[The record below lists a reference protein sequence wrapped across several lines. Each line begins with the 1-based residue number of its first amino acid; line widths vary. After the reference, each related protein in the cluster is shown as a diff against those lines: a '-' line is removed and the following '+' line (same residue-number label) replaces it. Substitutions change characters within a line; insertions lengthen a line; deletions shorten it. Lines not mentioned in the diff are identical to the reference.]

1 MKKFILR
8 RILPAMLA
16 LSVMVSIMV
25 VPARAVDPV
34 TIAKAI
40 ESVLGLLETA
50 ESIARMQKELS
61 DYFKGLTTL
70 THGYGWC
77 AADAGVAAWHVS
89 EQTLYELRDMVN
101 NASSSLRAEVVQH
114 PSQSDWKVVRIMTSG
129 EWNSRFICLADKDSG
144 SPFVYQVGKDDAM
157 SDDEKQEETSVRWIP
172 ASSVQIAS
180 GMYTPVPLSRLQELA
195 AQNGG
200 TVYPPVSQQADYY
213 YIIRNGGR
221 FFLADENMKPF
232 VYQPN
237 RVADKPEDRPTGS
250 IWVVDENGNLV
261 QVEGDD
267 LPDNVGVDLGTL
279 IGNLPTDS
287 NVIFNGC
294 TYDESTKTYYYHTE
308 VPITIDNRQYYYF
321 TYNYHINYT
330 SVTYIG
336 TTEQYDKHYEVYYK
350 LPDGRSS
357 ADLTAE
363 ELEQL
368 NLSIDVINYGRSADD
383 VSLRSL
389 YHFDGDTDDE
399 SYWNYCT
406 DFAWNKG
413 ASLTYMDEGSFGG
426 SLYLDETEHDFT
438 LTLPSGLSSLDFT
451 LQFRYYQSAT
461 AAPQTDSYINL
472 GSIAVLKLDGANIKN
487 GSGTTLSAMPIGS
500 WNELALIRD
509 GGTLYYYLNGVCIGN
524 AAISSA
530 LSDKITFHFGSS
542 QQTFKK
548 LDELRILNRALQTGG
563 ASYTPT
569 SVPHDTNLALVLP
582 GSAKPVADEYWK
594 FTSSGENLLP
604 LPNGNELTLGY
615 EPSWGESFLPGSSY
629 TGAFF
634 SSSKSSDSY
643 ADGLN
648 YGSMEYLPGFLRI
661 TKFLD
666 KRNRTSY
673 GSNFHSCCR
682 AYFSGGKYSST
693 VDSGK
698 AGEYVFS
705 VVTTDGTVYSA
716 PFTLPVDSAYSTA
729 QETVYDWGSLGV
741 YKAYGDSDRDYCDYF
756 LFVEPNTSVDIV
768 YMELVRG
775 TSTDLTAEK
784 VTSITAMT
792 PEDLAT
798 PTLAVR
804 SDIPVTSW
812 QIGGVRPSVPT
823 KGQVWAL
830 VERQYITSLQI
841 YNGRAWEVCDGRIWT
856 GSRWVPYSSYNVIT
870 LKDMSDIV
878 DSSSPDKEYIYTET
892 GFWDWWQRSWNAFT
906 SKFFALFGGDSGS
919 QDCKHSYTDEIVTE
933 ATCTDPGQVR
943 RTCSKCGESILEEI
957 PALGHDWNAT
967 ETVPDSYALPG
978 GTKCP
983 DCGGTEFTST
993 LEDDTFTCAC
1003 GNEDCGKTWTVK
1015 GRRQYGQTTYTCSRC
1030 GETYVESNETGG
1042 GLWESLGNF
1051 LSDGVRWIGDK
1062 LTSLVESLSGLN
1074 KIFADMAEKV
1084 KEIAGGFPAL
1094 FGSLLA
1100 LMPQDLM
1107 AVIWFGIVGVIVLL
1121 VYKKWFG

>member
-157 SDDEKQEETSVRWIP
+157 SDDEKREETSVRWIP

-406 DFAWNKG
+406 DFTWNKG
-413 ASLTYMDEGSFGG
+413 ASLTYMDEGSFSG

>member
-50 ESIARMQKELS
+50 ESIARMRKELS

-89 EQTLYELRDMVN
+89 EQTLYELKDMVN

-267 LPDNVGVDLGTL
+267 FPDNVGVDLGTL

-530 LSDKITFHFGSS
+530 LSDKITFHFGSG

-569 SVPHDTNLALVLP
+569 SVPYDTNLALVLP
-582 GSAKPVADEYWK
+582 DSAKPVADEYWK

-604 LPNGNELTLGY
+604 LPNGDELTLGY
-615 EPSWGESFLPGSSY
+615 EPSWVASSLPGSSD
-629 TGAFF
+629 TGDFF
-634 SSSKSSDSY
+634 SSAKSSDKY
-643 ADGLN
+643 GDGLD

-841 YNGRAWEVCDGRIWT
+841 YNGRAWEACDGRIWT
-856 GSRWVPYSSYNVIT
+856 GSRWVPYSAYNVIT

-878 DSSSPDKEYIYTET
+878 DGSSSDHEYIYTES
-892 GFWDWWQRSWNAFT
+892 GFWDWLQRWLTQFKT
-906 SKFFALFGGDSGS
+906 DLFARLDKLKGSGTDSS
-919 QDCKHSYTDEIVTE
+919 AS
-933 ATCTDPGQVR
+933 
-943 RTCSKCGESILEEI
+943 SS
-957 PALGHDWNAT
+957 
-967 ETVPDSYALPG
+967 ALPDLPAG
-978 GTKCP
+978 SGDYDFSDSSEDVTLP
-983 DCGGTEFTST
+983 DAAKDS
-993 LEDDTFTCAC
+993 A
-1003 GNEDCGKTWTVK
+1003 
-1015 GRRQYGQTTYTCSRC
+1015 
-1030 GETYVESNETGG
+1030 G
-1042 GLWESLGNF
+1042 GLWAFIKGVWKLVGGAFQNAGKAVSDLTDAADTTNPDGAFGFF
-1051 LSDGVRWIGDK
+1051 LIP
-1062 LTSLVESLSGLN
+1062 LE
-1074 KIFADMAEKV
+1074 E
-1084 KEIAGGFPAL
+1084 EGG
-1094 FGSLLA
+1094 
-1100 LMPQDLM
+1100 
-1107 AVIWFGIVGVIVLL
+1107 
-1121 VYKKWFG
+1121 

>member
-61 DYFKGLTTL
+61 DYFKGLNTL
-70 THGYGWC
+70 THGSGCC

-89 EQTLYELRDMVN
+89 EQTLYELKDMVN

-157 SDDEKQEETSVRWIP
+157 SDDEKREETSVRWIP

-406 DFAWNKG
+406 DFTWNKG
-413 ASLTYMDEGSFGG
+413 ASLTYMDEGSFSG

-812 QIGGVRPSVPT
+812 QIGGVRPSVP
-823 KGQVWAL
+823 G
-830 VERQYITSLQI
+830 
-841 YNGRAWEVCDGRIWT
+841 
-856 GSRWVPYSSYNVIT
+856 
-870 LKDMSDIV
+870 
-878 DSSSPDKEYIYTET
+878 
-892 GFWDWWQRSWNAFT
+892 
-906 SKFFALFGGDSGS
+906 
-919 QDCKHSYTDEIVTE
+919 
-933 ATCTDPGQVR
+933 
-943 RTCSKCGESILEEI
+943 
-957 PALGHDWNAT
+957 LG
-967 ETVPDSYALPG
+967 PG
-978 GTKCP
+978 GAP
-983 DCGGTEFTST
+983 VYH
-993 LEDDTFTCAC
+993 LPA
-1003 GNEDCGKTWTVK
+1003 NLQ
-1015 GRRQYGQTTYTCSRC
+1015 R
-1030 GETYVESNETGG
+1030 
-1042 GLWESLGNF
+1042 ESLG
-1051 LSDGVRWIGDK
+1051 
-1062 LTSLVESLSGLN
+1062 GL
-1074 KIFADMAEKV
+1074 
-1084 KEIAGGFPAL
+1084 
-1094 FGSLLA
+1094 
-1100 LMPQDLM
+1100 
-1107 AVIWFGIVGVIVLL
+1107 
-1121 VYKKWFG
+1121 

>member
-50 ESIARMQKELS
+50 ESIARMRKELS

-114 PSQSDWKVVRIMTSG
+114 PSQSNWKVVRIMTAG

-267 LPDNVGVDLGTL
+267 FPDNVGVDLGTL

-530 LSDKITFHFGSS
+530 LSDKITFHFGSG

-841 YNGRAWEVCDGRIWT
+841 YNGRAWEACDGRIWT
-856 GSRWVPYSSYNVIT
+856 GSRWVPYSAYNVIT

-878 DSSSPDKEYIYTET
+878 DGSSSDHEYIYTES
-892 GFWDWWQRSWNAFT
+892 GFWDWLQRWLTQFKT
-906 SKFFALFGGDSGS
+906 DLFARLDKLKGSGTDSS
-919 QDCKHSYTDEIVTE
+919 AS
-933 ATCTDPGQVR
+933 
-943 RTCSKCGESILEEI
+943 SS
-957 PALGHDWNAT
+957 
-967 ETVPDSYALPG
+967 ALPDLPAG
-978 GTKCP
+978 SGDYDFSDSSEDVTLP
-983 DCGGTEFTST
+983 DAAKDS
-993 LEDDTFTCAC
+993 A
-1003 GNEDCGKTWTVK
+1003 
-1015 GRRQYGQTTYTCSRC
+1015 
-1030 GETYVESNETGG
+1030 G
-1042 GLWESLGNF
+1042 GLWAFIKGVWKLVGGAFQNAGKAVSDLTDAADTTNPDGAFGFF
-1051 LSDGVRWIGDK
+1051 LIP
-1062 LTSLVESLSGLN
+1062 LE
-1074 KIFADMAEKV
+1074 E
-1084 KEIAGGFPAL
+1084 EGG
-1094 FGSLLA
+1094 
-1100 LMPQDLM
+1100 
-1107 AVIWFGIVGVIVLL
+1107 
-1121 VYKKWFG
+1121 

>member
-1 MKKFILR
+1 
-8 RILPAMLA
+8 MLA

-50 ESIARMQKELS
+50 ESIARMRKELS

-114 PSQSDWKVVRIMTSG
+114 PSQSDWKVVRIMTAG

-267 LPDNVGVDLGTL
+267 FPDNVGVDLGTL

-530 LSDKITFHFGSS
+530 LSDKITFHFGSG

-569 SVPHDTNLALVLP
+569 SVPYDTNLALVLP
-582 GSAKPVADEYWK
+582 DSAKPVADEYWK

-841 YNGRAWEVCDGRIWT
+841 YNGRAWEACDGRIWT
-856 GSRWVPYSSYNVIT
+856 GSRWVPYSAYNVIT

-878 DSSSPDKEYIYTET
+878 DGSSSDHEYIYTES
-892 GFWDWWQRSWNAFT
+892 GFWDWLQRWLTQFKT
-906 SKFFALFGGDSGS
+906 DLFARLDKLKGSGTDSS
-919 QDCKHSYTDEIVTE
+919 AS
-933 ATCTDPGQVR
+933 
-943 RTCSKCGESILEEI
+943 SS
-957 PALGHDWNAT
+957 
-967 ETVPDSYALPG
+967 ALPDLPAG
-978 GTKCP
+978 SGDYDFSDSSEDVTLP
-983 DCGGTEFTST
+983 DAAKDS
-993 LEDDTFTCAC
+993 A
-1003 GNEDCGKTWTVK
+1003 
-1015 GRRQYGQTTYTCSRC
+1015 
-1030 GETYVESNETGG
+1030 G
-1042 GLWESLGNF
+1042 GLWAFIKGVWKLVGGAFQNAGKAVSDLTDAADTTNPDGAFGFF
-1051 LSDGVRWIGDK
+1051 LIP
-1062 LTSLVESLSGLN
+1062 LE
-1074 KIFADMAEKV
+1074 E
-1084 KEIAGGFPAL
+1084 EGG
-1094 FGSLLA
+1094 
-1100 LMPQDLM
+1100 
-1107 AVIWFGIVGVIVLL
+1107 
-1121 VYKKWFG
+1121 

>member
-1 MKKFILR
+1 MKKFWQKVIAFCLC
-8 RILPAMLA
+8 ITVSVSAMVAPVSAIAVSSIVAA
-16 LSVMVSIMV
+16 LSLITTAAGAVKALAECTSSIVEMVSDLKEFLKPSTPSDSSMW
-25 VPARAVDPV
+25 
-34 TIAKAI
+34 IASSYWAAPDGHRCELVSKTT
-40 ESVLGLLETA
+40 LELISQDWNANYASEVGFSTDVA
-50 ESIARMQKELS
+50 KRELS
-61 DYFKGLTTL
+61 DGRVFYVIRCLEVGGRRGEQNMQYYLCDGNARIL
-70 THGYGWC
+70 C
-77 AADAGVAAWHVS
+77 VDATVTPTEYDGTWLPI
-89 EQTLYELRDMVN
+89 QTLKSPYTLVSYAELN
-101 NASSSLRAEVVQH
+101 NTALAAGGKIQKSGNLYFILNSAGTRYYAT
-114 PSQSDWKVVRIMTSG
+114 PSG
-129 EWNSRFICLADKDSG
+129 LAYAYMPTDESASG
-144 SPFVYQVGKDDAM
+144 S
-157 SDDEKQEETSVRWIP
+157 
-172 ASSVQIAS
+172 
-180 GMYTPVPLSRLQELA
+180 
-195 AQNGG
+195 
-200 TVYPPVSQQADYY
+200 
-213 YIIRNGGR
+213 
-221 FFLADENMKPF
+221 
-232 VYQPN
+232 
-237 RVADKPEDRPTGS
+237 DRPTDSVIEVGGDGS
-250 IWVVDENGNLV
+250 QNTVSVDGDNTKIDIANGVFTGL
-261 QVEGDD
+261 D
-267 LPDNVGVDLGTL
+267 GTL
-279 IGNLPTDS
+279 QIIDG
-287 NVIFNGC
+287 VI
-294 TYDESTKTYYYHTE
+294 YDESTKTYY
-308 VPITIDNRQYYYF
+308 IDSHDSYTTNIYNYYTYQYY
-321 TYNYHINYT
+321 INYT
-330 SVTYIG
+330 SITYIG
-336 TTEQYDKHYEVYYK
+336 YTEQYDKHYEVYYQ

-368 NLSIDVINYGRSADD
+368 NLSVDVINYGRSADD

-389 YHFDGDTDDE
+389 YHFDGDTDDD

-406 DFAWNKG
+406 AFTWNKG
-413 ASLTYMDEGSFGG
+413 ASLTYMDEGTFNG

-438 LTLPSGLSSLDFT
+438 ITLPSAFSSLDFT
-451 LQFRYYQSAT
+451 LQWRMYQSHT
-461 AAPQTDSYINL
+461 EAPQTDSYIKFGGTTIMQFD
-472 GSIAVLKLDGANIKN
+472 GSSIKK
-487 GSGTTLSAMPIGS
+487 GSGTALSAMPIGS
-500 WNELALIRD
+500 WNELAIIRD
-509 GGTLYYYLNGVCIGN
+509 SGTLYYYLNGVKIG
-524 AAISSA
+524 AVSDASSF
-530 LSDKITFHFGSS
+530 SDKITFHFGSG

-548 LDELRILNRALQTGG
+548 LDELRILNTALQKGG

-582 GSAKPVADEYWK
+582 DSVKPVADEYWK

-716 PFTLPVDSAYSTA
+716 PFTLPVNSAYSTA

-756 LFVEPNTSVDIV
+756 LFIEPNTSVDIV
-768 YMELVRG
+768 YMELIRG

-841 YNGRAWEVCDGRIWT
+841 YNGRAWEACDGRIWT

-878 DSSSPDKEYIYTET
+878 DSSSPDKEYIYTES
-892 GFWDWWQRSWNAFT
+892 GFWDWLQRFLT
-906 SKFFALFGGDSGS
+906 GFKKELFVRLDKLKGSGGTASSSAVPNVPSGS
-919 QDCKHSYTDEIVTE
+919 GSYDFSDGSEDVT
-933 ATCTDPGQVR
+933 
-943 RTCSKCGESILEEI
+943 I
-957 PALGHDWNAT
+957 PKAAK
-967 ETVPDSYALPG
+967 DSA
-978 GTKCP
+978 
-983 DCGGTEFTST
+983 
-993 LEDDTFTCAC
+993 
-1003 GNEDCGKTWTVK
+1003 
-1015 GRRQYGQTTYTCSRC
+1015 
-1030 GETYVESNETGG
+1030 G
-1042 GLWESLGNF
+1042 GLWAFIKGVWKLVGGAFQNAGKAVSDLTDAADTTNPDGAFGFF
-1051 LSDGVRWIGDK
+1051 LIP
-1062 LTSLVESLSGLN
+1062 LE
-1074 KIFADMAEKV
+1074 E
-1084 KEIAGGFPAL
+1084 EGG
-1094 FGSLLA
+1094 
-1100 LMPQDLM
+1100 
-1107 AVIWFGIVGVIVLL
+1107 
-1121 VYKKWFG
+1121 

>member
-114 PSQSDWKVVRIMTSG
+114 PSQSDWKVVRIMTAG

-841 YNGRAWEVCDGRIWT
+841 YNGRAWEACDGRIWT
-856 GSRWVPYSSYNVIT
+856 GSRWVPYSAYNVIT

-878 DSSSPDKEYIYTET
+878 DGSSSDHEYIYTES
-892 GFWDWWQRSWNAFT
+892 GFWDWLQRWLTQFKT
-906 SKFFALFGGDSGS
+906 DLFARLDKLKGSGTDSS
-919 QDCKHSYTDEIVTE
+919 AS
-933 ATCTDPGQVR
+933 
-943 RTCSKCGESILEEI
+943 SS
-957 PALGHDWNAT
+957 
-967 ETVPDSYALPG
+967 ALPDLPAG
-978 GTKCP
+978 SGDYDFSDSSEDVTLP
-983 DCGGTEFTST
+983 DAAKDS
-993 LEDDTFTCAC
+993 A
-1003 GNEDCGKTWTVK
+1003 
-1015 GRRQYGQTTYTCSRC
+1015 
-1030 GETYVESNETGG
+1030 G
-1042 GLWESLGNF
+1042 GLWAFIKGVWKLVGGAFQNAGKAVSDLTDAADTTNPDGAFGFF
-1051 LSDGVRWIGDK
+1051 LIP
-1062 LTSLVESLSGLN
+1062 LE
-1074 KIFADMAEKV
+1074 E
-1084 KEIAGGFPAL
+1084 EGG
-1094 FGSLLA
+1094 
-1100 LMPQDLM
+1100 
-1107 AVIWFGIVGVIVLL
+1107 
-1121 VYKKWFG
+1121 

>member
-157 SDDEKQEETSVRWIP
+157 SDDEKREETSVRWIP

-200 TVYPPVSQQADYY
+200 TVYPPVSQKADYY

-261 QVEGDD
+261 QMEDDD
-267 LPDNVGVDLGTL
+267 LPDTVGVDLGSL

-330 SVTYIG
+330 SITYIG
-336 TTEQYDKHYEVYYK
+336 TTEEYDKHYEVYYK

-389 YHFDGDTDDE
+389 YHFDGDTDDS

-406 DFAWNKG
+406 GFTWNKG

-461 AAPQTDSYINL
+461 AAPQADSYINL

>member
-1 MKKFILR
+1 MKKFVIR

-89 EQTLYELRDMVN
+89 EQTLYELKDMVN
-101 NASSSLRAEVVQH
+101 NASSSLSAEVVQH
-114 PSQSDWKVVRIMTSG
+114 PQQSDWKVVRIMTAG

-200 TVYPPVSQQADYY
+200 TVYPPVSQKADYY

-330 SVTYIG
+330 SITYIG
-336 TTEQYDKHYEVYYK
+336 MTEEYDKHYEVYYQ

-368 NLSIDVINYGRSADD
+368 NVSIDVINYGRSADD

-389 YHFDGDTDDE
+389 YHFDGDTDDA

-406 DFAWNKG
+406 EFTWNKG
-413 ASLTYMDEGSFGG
+413 ASLTYMDEGTFEG

-438 LTLPSGLSSLDFT
+438 ITLPSALSSLDFT
-451 LQFRYYQSAT
+451 LQWRMYQSHT
-461 AAPQTDSYINL
+461 EAPQTDSYIKFGGTTIMQFD
-472 GSIAVLKLDGANIKN
+472 GSSIKN
-487 GSGTTLSAMPIGS
+487 GSGTALSAMPIGS
-500 WNELALIRD
+500 WNELAIIRD
-509 GGTLYYYLNGVCIGN
+509 SGILYYYLNGVKIGTVSN
-524 AAISSA
+524 ASSF
-530 LSDKITFHFGSS
+530 SDKITFHFGSG

-548 LDELRILNRALQTGG
+548 LDELRILNCALQTGG

-582 GSAKPVADEYWK
+582 DSAKPVADEYWK

-830 VERQYITSLQI
+830 VERQFISSLQI
-841 YNGRAWEVCDGRIWT
+841 YNGRAWEACDGRIWT

-878 DSSSPDKEYIYTET
+878 DSSSPDKEYIYTES
-892 GFWDWWQRSWNAFT
+892 GFWDWLQRWLTQFKT
-906 SKFFALFGGDSGS
+906 DLFARLDKLKGSGTDSS
-919 QDCKHSYTDEIVTE
+919 AS
-933 ATCTDPGQVR
+933 
-943 RTCSKCGESILEEI
+943 SS
-957 PALGHDWNAT
+957 
-967 ETVPDSYALPG
+967 ALPNLPAG
-978 GTKCP
+978 SGDYDFSDSSEDVTLP
-983 DCGGTEFTST
+983 DAAKDS
-993 LEDDTFTCAC
+993 A
-1003 GNEDCGKTWTVK
+1003 
-1015 GRRQYGQTTYTCSRC
+1015 
-1030 GETYVESNETGG
+1030 G
-1042 GLWESLGNF
+1042 GLWAFIKGVWKLVGGAFQNAGKAVSDLTDAADTTNPDGAFGFF
-1051 LSDGVRWIGDK
+1051 LIP
-1062 LTSLVESLSGLN
+1062 LE
-1074 KIFADMAEKV
+1074 E
-1084 KEIAGGFPAL
+1084 EGG
-1094 FGSLLA
+1094 
-1100 LMPQDLM
+1100 
-1107 AVIWFGIVGVIVLL
+1107 
-1121 VYKKWFG
+1121 

>member
-157 SDDEKQEETSVRWIP
+157 SDDEKREETSVRWIP

-841 YNGRAWEVCDGRIWT
+841 YNGRAWEACDGRIWT
-856 GSRWVPYSSYNVIT
+856 GSRWVPYSAYNVIT

-878 DSSSPDKEYIYTET
+878 DGSSSDHEYIYTES
-892 GFWDWWQRSWNAFT
+892 GFWDWLQRWLTQFKT
-906 SKFFALFGGDSGS
+906 DLFARLDKLKGSGTDSS
-919 QDCKHSYTDEIVTE
+919 AS
-933 ATCTDPGQVR
+933 
-943 RTCSKCGESILEEI
+943 SS
-957 PALGHDWNAT
+957 
-967 ETVPDSYALPG
+967 ALPDLPAG
-978 GTKCP
+978 SGDYDFSDSSEDVTLP
-983 DCGGTEFTST
+983 DAAKDS
-993 LEDDTFTCAC
+993 A
-1003 GNEDCGKTWTVK
+1003 
-1015 GRRQYGQTTYTCSRC
+1015 
-1030 GETYVESNETGG
+1030 G
-1042 GLWESLGNF
+1042 GLWAFIKGVWKLVGGAFQNAGKAVSDLTDAADTTNPDGAFGFF
-1051 LSDGVRWIGDK
+1051 LIP
-1062 LTSLVESLSGLN
+1062 LE
-1074 KIFADMAEKV
+1074 E
-1084 KEIAGGFPAL
+1084 EGG
-1094 FGSLLA
+1094 
-1100 LMPQDLM
+1100 
-1107 AVIWFGIVGVIVLL
+1107 
-1121 VYKKWFG
+1121 

>member
-1 MKKFILR
+1 
-8 RILPAMLA
+8 MLA

-157 SDDEKQEETSVRWIP
+157 SDDEKREETSVRWIP

-906 SKFFALFGGDSGS
+906 SKFFALFGGGSGS

-933 ATCTDPGQVR
+933 ATCTDPGQMR
-943 RTCSKCGESILEEI
+943 RTCSKCGESVLEEI

-967 ETVPDSYALPG
+967 ETVPDSYELPG

-983 DCGGTEFTST
+983 GCGGTEFSST
-993 LEDDTFTCAC
+993 LEDDTFTCTC
-1003 GNEDCGKTWTVK
+1003 GDEDCGKTWTVK

>member
-34 TIAKAI
+34 MIAKAI
-40 ESVLGLLETA
+40 ESVLGLLETV
-50 ESIARMQKELS
+50 ESIARMQKEMS

-89 EQTLYELRDMVN
+89 EQTLYELKDMVN

-114 PSQSDWKVVRIMTSG
+114 PSQSDWKVVRIMTAG

-267 LPDNVGVDLGTL
+267 FPDNVGVDLGTL

-643 ADGLN
+643 GDGLD

-841 YNGRAWEVCDGRIWT
+841 YNGRAWEACDGRIWT
-856 GSRWVPYSSYNVIT
+856 GSRWVPYSAYNVIT

-906 SKFFALFGGDSGS
+906 LKFFALFGGDSGS

-983 DCGGTEFTST
+983 DCGGTEFTFT

>member
-157 SDDEKQEETSVRWIP
+157 SDDEKREETSVRWIP

>member
-50 ESIARMQKELS
+50 ESIARMRKELS

-89 EQTLYELRDMVN
+89 EQTLYELKDMVN

-114 PSQSDWKVVRIMTSG
+114 PSQSNWKVVRIMTAG

-841 YNGRAWEVCDGRIWT
+841 YNGRAWEACDGRIWT
-856 GSRWVPYSSYNVIT
+856 GSRWVPYSAYNVIT

-878 DSSSPDKEYIYTET
+878 DGSSSDHEYIYTES
-892 GFWDWWQRSWNAFT
+892 GFWDWLQRWLTQFKT
-906 SKFFALFGGDSGS
+906 DLFARLDKLKGSGTDSS
-919 QDCKHSYTDEIVTE
+919 AS
-933 ATCTDPGQVR
+933 
-943 RTCSKCGESILEEI
+943 SS
-957 PALGHDWNAT
+957 
-967 ETVPDSYALPG
+967 ALPDLPAG
-978 GTKCP
+978 SGDYDFSDSSEDVTLP
-983 DCGGTEFTST
+983 DAAKDS
-993 LEDDTFTCAC
+993 A
-1003 GNEDCGKTWTVK
+1003 
-1015 GRRQYGQTTYTCSRC
+1015 
-1030 GETYVESNETGG
+1030 G
-1042 GLWESLGNF
+1042 GLWAFIKGVWKLVGGAFQNAGKAVSDLTDAADTTNPDGAFGFF
-1051 LSDGVRWIGDK
+1051 LIP
-1062 LTSLVESLSGLN
+1062 LE
-1074 KIFADMAEKV
+1074 E
-1084 KEIAGGFPAL
+1084 EGG
-1094 FGSLLA
+1094 
-1100 LMPQDLM
+1100 
-1107 AVIWFGIVGVIVLL
+1107 
-1121 VYKKWFG
+1121 

>member
-1 MKKFILR
+1 
-8 RILPAMLA
+8 MLA

-89 EQTLYELRDMVN
+89 EQTLYELKDMVN

-157 SDDEKQEETSVRWIP
+157 SDDEKREETSVRWIP

-841 YNGRAWEVCDGRIWT
+841 YNGRAWEACDGRIWT
-856 GSRWVPYSSYNVIT
+856 GSRWVPYSAYNVIT

-878 DSSSPDKEYIYTET
+878 DGSSSDHEYIYTES
-892 GFWDWWQRSWNAFT
+892 GFWDWLQRWLTQFKT
-906 SKFFALFGGDSGS
+906 DLFARLDKLKGSGTDSS
-919 QDCKHSYTDEIVTE
+919 AS
-933 ATCTDPGQVR
+933 
-943 RTCSKCGESILEEI
+943 SS
-957 PALGHDWNAT
+957 
-967 ETVPDSYALPG
+967 ALPDLPAG
-978 GTKCP
+978 SGDYDFSDSSEDVTLP
-983 DCGGTEFTST
+983 DAAKDS
-993 LEDDTFTCAC
+993 A
-1003 GNEDCGKTWTVK
+1003 
-1015 GRRQYGQTTYTCSRC
+1015 
-1030 GETYVESNETGG
+1030 G
-1042 GLWESLGNF
+1042 GLWAFIKGVWKLVGGAFQNAGKAVSDLTDAADTTNPDGAFGFF
-1051 LSDGVRWIGDK
+1051 LIP
-1062 LTSLVESLSGLN
+1062 LE
-1074 KIFADMAEKV
+1074 E
-1084 KEIAGGFPAL
+1084 EGG
-1094 FGSLLA
+1094 
-1100 LMPQDLM
+1100 
-1107 AVIWFGIVGVIVLL
+1107 
-1121 VYKKWFG
+1121 

>member
-1 MKKFILR
+1 MKKFWQKVIAFCLC
-8 RILPAMLA
+8 ITVSVSAMVAPVSAIAVATIVSA
-16 LSVMVSIMV
+16 LSLITTAAGAVKALAECTSSIVEMVSDLKEFLKPSTPSDSSMW
-25 VPARAVDPV
+25 
-34 TIAKAI
+34 IASSYWAAPDGHRCELVSKTT
-40 ESVLGLLETA
+40 LELISQDWNANYASEVGFSTDVA
-50 ESIARMQKELS
+50 KRELS
-61 DYFKGLTTL
+61 DGRVFYVIRCLEVGGRRGEQNMQYYLCDGNARIL
-70 THGYGWC
+70 C
-77 AADAGVAAWHVS
+77 VDATVTPTEYDGTWLPI
-89 EQTLYELRDMVN
+89 QTLKSPYTLVSYAELN
-101 NASSSLRAEVVQH
+101 NTALAAGGKIQKSGNLYFILNSAGTRYYAT
-114 PSQSDWKVVRIMTSG
+114 PSG
-129 EWNSRFICLADKDSG
+129 LAYAYMPTDESASG
-144 SPFVYQVGKDDAM
+144 S
-157 SDDEKQEETSVRWIP
+157 
-172 ASSVQIAS
+172 
-180 GMYTPVPLSRLQELA
+180 
-195 AQNGG
+195 
-200 TVYPPVSQQADYY
+200 
-213 YIIRNGGR
+213 
-221 FFLADENMKPF
+221 
-232 VYQPN
+232 
-237 RVADKPEDRPTGS
+237 DRPTDSVIEVGGDGS
-250 IWVVDENGNLV
+250 QNTVSVDGDNTKIDIANGVFTGL
-261 QVEGDD
+261 D
-267 LPDNVGVDLGTL
+267 GTL
-279 IGNLPTDS
+279 QIIDG
-287 NVIFNGC
+287 VI
-294 TYDESTKTYYYHTE
+294 YDESTKTYY
-308 VPITIDNRQYYYF
+308 IDSHDSYTTNI
-321 TYNYHINYT
+321 YNYYTYPYYINYT
-330 SVTYIG
+330 SITYIG
-336 TTEQYDKHYEVYYK
+336 YTEQYDKHYEVYYQ

-368 NLSIDVINYGRSADD
+368 NLSVDVINYGRSADD

-389 YHFDGDTDDE
+389 YHFDGDTDDD

-406 DFAWNKG
+406 AFTWNKG
-413 ASLTYMDEGSFGG
+413 ASLTYMDEGTFNG

-438 LTLPSGLSSLDFT
+438 ITLPSAFSSLDFT
-451 LQFRYYQSAT
+451 LQWRMYQSHT
-461 AAPQTDSYINL
+461 EAPQTDSYIKFGGTTIMQFD
-472 GSIAVLKLDGANIKN
+472 GSSIKN
-487 GSGTTLSAMPIGS
+487 GSGTALSAMPIGS
-500 WNELALIRD
+500 WNELAIIRD
-509 GGTLYYYLNGVCIGN
+509 SGTLYYYLNGVKIG
-524 AAISSA
+524 AVSDASSF
-530 LSDKITFHFGSS
+530 SDKITFHFGSG

-548 LDELRILNRALQTGG
+548 LDELRILNTALQKGG

-582 GSAKPVADEYWK
+582 DSAKPVADEYWK

-716 PFTLPVDSAYSTA
+716 PFTLPVNSAYSTA

-756 LFVEPNTSVDIV
+756 LFIEPNTSVDIV
-768 YMELVRG
+768 YMELIRG

-841 YNGRAWEVCDGRIWT
+841 YNGRAWEACDGRIWT

-878 DSSSPDKEYIYTET
+878 DSSSPDKEYIYTES
-892 GFWDWWQRSWNAFT
+892 GFWDWLQRWLTQFKT
-906 SKFFALFGGDSGS
+906 DLFARLDKLKGSGADAGS
-919 QDCKHSYTDEIVTE
+919 AS
-933 ATCTDPGQVR
+933 
-943 RTCSKCGESILEEI
+943 SS
-957 PALGHDWNAT
+957 
-967 ETVPDSYALPG
+967 ALPDVPASSG
-978 GTKCP
+978 
-983 DCGGTEFTST
+983 DYDFSDSSEDVT
-993 LEDDTFTCAC
+993 LPEAAKDSA
-1003 GNEDCGKTWTVK
+1003 
-1015 GRRQYGQTTYTCSRC
+1015 
-1030 GETYVESNETGG
+1030 G
-1042 GLWESLGNF
+1042 GLWAFIKGVWKLVGGAFQNAGKAVSDLTDAADTTNPDGAFGFF
-1051 LSDGVRWIGDK
+1051 LIP
-1062 LTSLVESLSGLN
+1062 LE
-1074 KIFADMAEKV
+1074 E
-1084 KEIAGGFPAL
+1084 EGG
-1094 FGSLLA
+1094 
-1100 LMPQDLM
+1100 
-1107 AVIWFGIVGVIVLL
+1107 
-1121 VYKKWFG
+1121 

>member
-50 ESIARMQKELS
+50 ESIARMRKELS

-89 EQTLYELRDMVN
+89 EQTLYELKDMVN

-157 SDDEKQEETSVRWIP
+157 SDDEKREETSVRWIP

>member
-1 MKKFILR
+1 
-8 RILPAMLA
+8 MLA

-157 SDDEKQEETSVRWIP
+157 SDDEKREETSVRWIP

-267 LPDNVGVDLGTL
+267 FPDNVGVDLGTL

-500 WNELALIRD
+500 
-509 GGTLYYYLNGVCIGN
+509 
-524 AAISSA
+524 
-530 LSDKITFHFGSS
+530 
-542 QQTFKK
+542 
-548 LDELRILNRALQTGG
+548 
-563 ASYTPT
+563 
-569 SVPHDTNLALVLP
+569 
-582 GSAKPVADEYWK
+582 
-594 FTSSGENLLP
+594 
-604 LPNGNELTLGY
+604 
-615 EPSWGESFLPGSSY
+615 
-629 TGAFF
+629 
-634 SSSKSSDSY
+634 
-643 ADGLN
+643 
-648 YGSMEYLPGFLRI
+648 
-661 TKFLD
+661 
-666 KRNRTSY
+666 
-673 GSNFHSCCR
+673 
-682 AYFSGGKYSST
+682 
-693 VDSGK
+693 
-698 AGEYVFS
+698 
-705 VVTTDGTVYSA
+705 
-716 PFTLPVDSAYSTA
+716 
-729 QETVYDWGSLGV
+729 
-741 YKAYGDSDRDYCDYF
+741 
-756 LFVEPNTSVDIV
+756 
-768 YMELVRG
+768 
-775 TSTDLTAEK
+775 
-784 VTSITAMT
+784 
-792 PEDLAT
+792 
-798 PTLAVR
+798 
-804 SDIPVTSW
+804 
-812 QIGGVRPSVPT
+812 
-823 KGQVWAL
+823 
-830 VERQYITSLQI
+830 
-841 YNGRAWEVCDGRIWT
+841 
-856 GSRWVPYSSYNVIT
+856 
-870 LKDMSDIV
+870 
-878 DSSSPDKEYIYTET
+878 
-892 GFWDWWQRSWNAFT
+892 
-906 SKFFALFGGDSGS
+906 
-919 QDCKHSYTDEIVTE
+919 
-933 ATCTDPGQVR
+933 
-943 RTCSKCGESILEEI
+943 
-957 PALGHDWNAT
+957 
-967 ETVPDSYALPG
+967 
-978 GTKCP
+978 
-983 DCGGTEFTST
+983 
-993 LEDDTFTCAC
+993 
-1003 GNEDCGKTWTVK
+1003 
-1015 GRRQYGQTTYTCSRC
+1015 
-1030 GETYVESNETGG
+1030 
-1042 GLWESLGNF
+1042 
-1051 LSDGVRWIGDK
+1051 
-1062 LTSLVESLSGLN
+1062 
-1074 KIFADMAEKV
+1074 
-1084 KEIAGGFPAL
+1084 
-1094 FGSLLA
+1094 
-1100 LMPQDLM
+1100 
-1107 AVIWFGIVGVIVLL
+1107 
-1121 VYKKWFG
+1121 

>member
-157 SDDEKQEETSVRWIP
+157 SDDEKREETSVRWIP

-530 LSDKITFHFGSS
+530 LSDKITFHFGSG

-569 SVPHDTNLALVLP
+569 SVPYDTNLALVLP
-582 GSAKPVADEYWK
+582 DSAKPVADEYWK

-604 LPNGNELTLGY
+604 LPNGDELTLGY

-841 YNGRAWEVCDGRIWT
+841 YNGRAWEACDGRIWT

>member
-1 MKKFILR
+1 MKKFVFR
-8 RILPAMLA
+8 RILPVILA
-16 LSVMVSIMV
+16 LSVTTSILV
-25 VPARAVDPV
+25 APARAFTV
-34 TIAKAI
+34 TEAI
-40 ESVLGLLETA
+40 SVVQALLSTA
-50 ESIARMQKELS
+50 ESIERFRKEVVEHFQKV
-61 DYFKGLTTL
+61 TTL

-77 AADAGVAAWHVS
+77 TADAGIAAWKVS
-89 EQTLYELRDMVN
+89 EQELYELKDMVN
-101 NASSSLRAEVVQH
+101 NAGTKVTARVSTHPINSDWRVVQLLFGG
-114 PSQSDWKVVRIMTSG
+114 VVND
-129 EWNSRFICLADKDSG
+129 EFICLADTESG
-144 SPFVYQVGKDDAM
+144 SPFVYEIDEGEAM
-157 SDDEKQEETSVRWIP
+157 TPEEKADYTSTRWIP

-180 GMYTPVPLSRLQELA
+180 GMYTPVPLARLQELA

-336 TTEQYDKHYEVYYK
+336 TTEQYDKHYEVYYQ

-406 DFAWNKG
+406 DFTWNKG

-438 LTLPSGLSSLDFT
+438 LTLPSGLMGDFT

-461 AAPQTDSYINL
+461 AAPQTDSYLNL
-472 GSIAVLKLDGANIKN
+472 GSTAVLKLDGANIKN
-487 GSGTTLSAMPIGS
+487 GFGTTLSAMPIGS

-509 GGTLYYYLNGVCIGN
+509 NGTLYYYLNGVKIGSAAN
-524 AAISSA
+524 ATVF
-530 LSDKITFHFGSS
+530 DKITFHFGSS

-548 LDELRILNRALQTGG
+548 LDELRVLNRALQTGG
-563 ASYTPT
+563 ANYTPT
-569 SVPHDTNLALVLP
+569 SVPYDTNLALVLP
-582 GSAKPVADEYWK
+582 DTAKPIADEYWNVNFNSDAIGYD
-594 FTSSGENLLP
+594 FTDGASMPYNNGNFSGTALSSGYFIRPTSGDADTYSKIASGQASASTSTLQSLP
-604 LPNGNELTLGY
+604 Y
-615 EPSWGESFLPGSSY
+615 ISVY
-629 TGAFF
+629 F
-634 SSSKSSDSY
+634 SSSTNYYTSAHLSFALDNETVVDCRWVFRDSGSTVFYKFVPSGSDSISHLLTTFDGGFVYLRDHY
-643 ADGLN
+643 AYIVFDPSSTHCLIA
-648 YGSMEYLPGFLRI
+648 MEYFKQQGSYWSNSNTGSAEVTALAS
-661 TKFLD
+661 
-666 KRNRTSY
+666 RTSM
-673 GSNFHSCCR
+673 
-682 AYFSGGKYSST
+682 
-693 VDSGK
+693 
-698 AGEYVFS
+698 
-705 VVTTDGTVYSA
+705 
-716 PFTLPVDSAYSTA
+716 TA
-729 QETVYDWGSLGV
+729 DH
-741 YKAYGDSDRDYCDYF
+741 
-756 LFVEPNTSVDIV
+756 
-768 YMELVRG
+768 
-775 TSTDLTAEK
+775 

-841 YNGRAWEVCDGRIWT
+841 YNGRAWEACDGRIWT
-856 GSRWVPYSSYNVIT
+856 GSRWVPYSAYNVIT

-878 DSSSPDKEYIYTET
+878 DSSSPDHEYIYTES
-892 GFWDWWQRSWNAFT
+892 GFWDWLQRWLTNF
-906 SKFFALFGGDSGS
+906 KQDLFALLGGGSGS

-933 ATCTDPGQVR
+933 ATCTDPGQMR
-943 RTCSKCGESILEEI
+943 RTCSKCGESVLEEI

-967 ETVPDSYALPG
+967 ETVPDSYELPG

-983 DCGGTEFTST
+983 GCGGTEFSST
-993 LEDDTFTCAC
+993 LEDDTFTCTC
-1003 GNEDCGKTWTVK
+1003 GGEDCGKTWTVK

-1094 FGSLLA
+1094 FGSFLA